1 MSKKPLTENHLPIIV
16 SVSFRDNVYSCEN
29 KELGIISVS
38 PKLEECVKDFEEEIV
53 LIWNE
58 YGKEDSSK
66 LTSDA
71 KELKAKILRYVKH

>member
-1 MSKKPLTENHLPIIV
+1 MENVPIIV
-16 SVSFRDNVYSCEN
+16 NVSFRDNVYSCQN

-38 PKLEECVKDFEEEIV
+38 PKLEECVKDFEEEIL

-58 YGKEDSSK
+58 YGKEDSAK

-71 KELKAKILRYVKH
+71 KDLKAKLLHYIKH

>member
-1 MSKKPLTENHLPIIV
+1 MSPQ
-16 SVSFRDNVYSCEN
+16 
-29 KELGIISVS
+29 
-38 PKLEECVKDFEEEIV
+38 LEECVNDFEEEII

-71 KELKAKILRYVKH
+71 KDLKAKILQASCNEASNESKSKNRYKLKK